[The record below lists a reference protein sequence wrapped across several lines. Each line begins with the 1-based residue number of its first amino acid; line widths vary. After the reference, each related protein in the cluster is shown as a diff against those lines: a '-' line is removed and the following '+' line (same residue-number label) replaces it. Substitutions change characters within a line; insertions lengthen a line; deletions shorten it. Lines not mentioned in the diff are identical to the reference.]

1 MTFHCFKQFI
11 GTEQNIFGTIKNYNI
26 KSAYCITFDY
36 MKGMR
41 SILYLFR
48 AKTQDNDK
56 MEESEIHRFSSKIS
70 DFRLKMQ
77 EEEFERN
84 KKRNEEGTFHS
95 NL

>member
-1 MTFHCFKQFI
+1 
-11 GTEQNIFGTIKNYNI
+11 
-26 KSAYCITFDY
+26 

-41 SILYLFR
+41 SIFYLYR
-48 AKTQDNDK
+48 ATTQAKDK

-70 DFRLKMQ
+70 DFRLKLQ

-84 KKRNEEGTFHS
+84 KKRNEEGTFLS